1 MPRKAKADSTS
12 SRQEQRA
19 HSEAVHIVNDKIE
32 KLQTTPP
39 RHLNGTA
46 SRLWSTLVPAL
57 NKSGLVTSIDR
68 TSLESYCIAYQL
80 MRKAYDDIKEN
91 GATYTTSTGRTYK
104 NPSIDILS
112 DNMSKMKSIGA
123 ELGLSPQSRSNLVD
137 IAMDDGSEN
146 FKDIMMQF
154 GGK

>member
-1 MPRKAKADSTS
+1 MPRRAKADSTS

-19 HSEAVHIVNDKIE
+19 HSEAVHMVNDKIE

-39 RHLNGTA
+39 RHLTGEA
-46 SRLWSTLVPAL
+46 SRLWTSIVPAL
-57 NKSGLVTSIDR
+57 NKSGLITSVDK
-68 TSLESYCIAYQL
+68 TSLETYCIAYQL

-112 DNMSKMKSIGA
+112 DNMSKMKTIGA

-137 IAMDDGSEN
+137 IAMDDGSED
-146 FKDIMMQF
+146 FKDIMAQF